1 MTGIVVLPGLDGT
14 GRLLDAF
21 CARLGALGVPAR
33 AVAYPADVPLGYA
46 ALEPIARAALP
57 TDRPFVLAAESFS
70 GPIAIRLAADAPPG
84 LVGLVLSATFARS
97 AVPSLRPLAP
107 LLRFAPTRA
116 PIGLVSFMLMGRWS
130 TPALRA
136 EIGDLLRIVAPDV
149 WRIRAAAALRV
160 DVRDALGRI
169 LVPALC
175 LRATH
180 DRLVGP
186 RAHAELMAGLA
197 HAEAA
202 EFDGPHML
210 LQTVDATATAIAA
223 FARRCGE
230 RVAAST
236 SPPAR

>member
-21 CARLGALGVPAR
+21 CARLGSLGVPAR
-33 AVAYPADVPLGYA
+33 AVAYPADVPLDYA

-70 GPIAIRLAADAPPG
+70 GPIAIRLAAESPPG
-84 LVGLVLSATFARS
+84 LVGLVLSATFARA

-116 PIGLVSFMLMGRWS
+116 PVGLVSFMLMGRWA
-130 TPALRA
+130 TPALRE
-136 EIGDLLRIVAPDV
+136 EIRALLRIVAPDV
-149 WRIRAAAALRV
+149 WRIRGAAALRV
-160 DVRDALGRI
+160 DVRDALARI
-169 LVPALC
+169 RVPTLC

-186 RAHAELMAGLA
+186 SAHADLMTGLA
-197 HAEAA
+197 NAESA
-202 EFDGPHML
+202 EFEGPHML
-210 LQTVDATATAIAA
+210 LQTIDATATAIAA
-223 FARRCGE
+223 FALRCGG
-230 RVAAST
+230 RAVAST
-236 SPPAR
+236 SPPGE